1 MESASR
7 LLAPAGKILR
17 CVLVL
22 CVVCVPFSRVHA
34 AGTAVGTLIENAA
47 TVDFIQD
54 GSQQQVVSNTASF
67 VVAERIDVVV
77 TLQSGQVAVAPGD
90 VDQALLFTV
99 TNTGNGSETLQ
110 LAMNSV
116 IAGDDFDPVPA
127 APDAIFFDTNASGD
141 FDVGDTA
148 YVPGNN
154 DPLLG
159 PDESVNVLVLNNIPG
174 NVANGNTGRSELVAT
189 AATGSGAPG
198 TVYAGQGDGGVDAVV
213 GATGAAAA
221 VFGEYLVDDVA
232 ISFVKAQAVNDPNGG
247 TEPIVG
253 ATVTY
258 TISIEVVNAG
268 TASAATLRDAIP
280 TWSSFVPGSITL
292 NGTTISDATDGD
304 AGEYD
309 TSAAP
314 TVVVRLGDLMQ
325 SDGVQTVGFQVTID

>member
-7 LLAPAGKILR
+7 LLAPASTLLR

-22 CVVCVPFSRVHA
+22 CVICVSPGRAYA

-47 TVDFIQD
+47 TVDFVQG

-77 TLQSGQVAVAPGD
+77 TLQSAQVAVAPSD

-110 LAMNSV
+110 LSMNSIV
-116 IAGDDFDPVPA
+116 AGDDFDPVPA
-127 APDAIFFDTNASGD
+127 TPDAIYFDTNASGD

-148 YVPGNN
+148 YVPGGN
-154 DPLLG
+154 DPVLG
-159 PDESVNVLVLNNIPG
+159 PDESVTVLVVNGIPG
-174 NVANGNTGRSELVAT
+174 NVANGDTGRSELIAT

-213 GATGAAAA
+213 GTTSATAT

-232 ISFVKAQAVNDPNGG
+232 ISVVKAQAVSDPSGG
-247 TEPIVG
+247 SEPVVG
-253 ATVTY
+253 ATITY
-258 TISIEVVNAG
+258 TISVEVLNTGMA
-268 TASAATLRDAIP
+268 AAATVRDPIP
-280 TWSSFVPGSITL
+280 TWTTFVPGSITL

-309 TSAAP
+309 ASATP
-314 TVVVRLGDLMQ
+314 TVVVRLGDLAQ
-325 SDGVQTVGFQVTID
+325 SDGIQTVEFQVTID